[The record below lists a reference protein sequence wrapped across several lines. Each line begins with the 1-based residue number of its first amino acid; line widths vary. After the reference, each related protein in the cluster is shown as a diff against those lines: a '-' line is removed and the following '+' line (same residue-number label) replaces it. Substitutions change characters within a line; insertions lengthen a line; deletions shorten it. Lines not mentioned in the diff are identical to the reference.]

1 MKRIEDKDI
10 LPYNFFAYKGI
21 YTGALGNMRYR
32 IWRTGEKQDF
42 ILVACAWAGPM
53 AYAYIPDEDKT
64 TAEFEAS
71 EEGRLAVIEWLNEE
85 YEKGSWEPKEH

>member
-32 IWRTGEKQDF
+32 IWRTGEKPDF
-42 ILVACAWAGPM
+42 ILVACAWE
-53 AYAYIPDEDKT
+53 I
-64 TAEFEAS
+64 
-71 EEGRLAVIEWLNEE
+71 GRAHV
-85 YEKGSWEPKEH
+85 